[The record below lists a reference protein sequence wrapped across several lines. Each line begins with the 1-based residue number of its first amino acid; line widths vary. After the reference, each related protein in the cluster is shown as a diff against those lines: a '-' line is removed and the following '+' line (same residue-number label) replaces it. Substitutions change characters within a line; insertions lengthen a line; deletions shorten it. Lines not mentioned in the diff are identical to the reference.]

1 MIIMITI
8 IIIIIKIIIIIIIC
22 NFQAFPSKR
31 SKKNYVTW
39 RFCEHQFM
47 NRQSIENKD

>member
-1 MIIMITI
+1 MIIIITI
-8 IIIIIKIIIIIIIC
+8 IIIIEIIIIIIC
-22 NFQAFPSKR
+22 NFQAVPSKR

>member
-1 MIIMITI
+1 MIIIITI
-8 IIIIIKIIIIIIIC
+8 IIIIEIIIIIIC

-47 NRQSIENKD
+47 NRQSIENND

>member
-1 MIIMITI
+1 MIIIITI
-8 IIIIIKIIIIIIIC
+8 IIIIEIIIIIIC